1 MKAIKYILAVAL
13 LAICA
18 YFALPKP
25 ERIAYYGVCIQAII
39 DEYHFDDFDEYC
51 YREYLRRTIPDF
63 DGWYSCGV
71 CVEEYEKLKMELFY
85 GRY

>member
-13 LAICA
+13 VAICA
-18 YFALPKP
+18 YLALPK
-25 ERIAYYGVCIQAII
+25 RRAYYGVCIQEII
-39 DEYHFDDFDEYC
+39 DEYHYDDFDEYC

-63 DGWYSCGV
+63 DGWYSCAV